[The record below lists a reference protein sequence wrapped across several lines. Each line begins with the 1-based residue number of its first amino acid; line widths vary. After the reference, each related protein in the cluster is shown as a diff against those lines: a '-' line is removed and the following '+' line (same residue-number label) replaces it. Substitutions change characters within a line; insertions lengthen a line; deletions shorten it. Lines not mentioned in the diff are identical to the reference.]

1 MSETK
6 SILQLARE
14 RRSVRTF
21 TPEPLSKEQ
30 LETIR
35 GHVASIREPFSGR
48 VSFKLLD
55 ADRFS
60 LSSPVVK
67 GAKQYIAICAK
78 KSENAELAAGYAGED
93 LFLFLCGMG
102 IGTVWIGGTMDRAAF
117 EKASALKEDEI
128 MVCIT
133 PAGCP
138 AKMSLRENMMRK
150 GVKADQRKK
159 TEEIFE
165 DRCPVDH
172 SLAQDVYRDAVEAVR
187 LAPSAVNRQHWYII
201 HDQNGFHFFLKR
213 SMKKSDSLDMQKV
226 DMGIALYHFCAV
238 LDENNIAYRTE
249 QLNEQEE
256 GLEYILSVIPE
267 Q

>member
-1 MSETK
+1 
-6 SILQLARE
+6 
-14 RRSVRTF
+14 
-21 TPEPLSKEQ
+21 
-30 LETIR
+30 
-35 GHVASIREPFSGR
+35 
-48 VSFKLLD
+48 
-55 ADRFS
+55 
-60 LSSPVVK
+60 
-67 GAKQYIAICAK
+67 
-78 KSENAELAAGYAGED
+78 
-93 LFLFLCGMG
+93 MG

-117 EKASALKEDEI
+117 EKASALKEDEV

-187 LAPSAVNRQHWYII
+187 LAPSAVNRQPWYII